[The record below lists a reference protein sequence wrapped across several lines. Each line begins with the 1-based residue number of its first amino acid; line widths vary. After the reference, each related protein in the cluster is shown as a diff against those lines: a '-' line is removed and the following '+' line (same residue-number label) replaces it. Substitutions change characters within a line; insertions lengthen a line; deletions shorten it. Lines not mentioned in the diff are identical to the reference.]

1 MIYAND
7 PPPSVKALMGIAA
20 VMVILLTGVTLGVLS
35 EADSLAP
42 ISPSAASEPRSVQEE
57 DGVARPVLRLEDA
70 NRRALNQDALAPCRQ
85 RMQQDAAEAGAET
98 CSPQPM
104 QIDKQK
110 LLVLLALWRIMS

>member
-35 EADSLAP
+35 DADSLAP
-42 ISPSAASEPRSVQEE
+42 ISPSAASEPRNVQEE
-57 DGVARPVLRLEDA
+57 DGVSRPVLRLEDA

-85 RMQQDAAEAGAET
+85 RMEQDAEASAET